1 MPTTLIPTPPRRR
14 SAVAATPLVRQP
26 HFECTDL
33 AQALQLDVF
42 VPGVDAADIEITT
55 LGPDLVV
62 RARKPHPVRVNFDA
76 LHLEAAQRDYELK
89 LRLGLNLGYDA
100 LHADYRDGVLRI
112 TLPKIFSANS
122 RNIARKVA

>member
-1 MPTTLIPTPPRRR
+1 MPTTLITTLPRRR
-14 SAVAATPLVRQP
+14 SAVAAAPRVRQP
-26 HFECTDL
+26 HYECTDL
-33 AQALQLDVF
+33 AQSLQLDVF
-42 VPGVDAADIEITT
+42 VPGVDAADIEITS

-89 LRLGLNLGYDA
+89 LRLGRHLAYES

-112 TLPKIFSANS
+112 TLPKNFSADS
-122 RNIARKVA
+122 RVNARKVA